1 MKDFMLYYKFVN
13 YVMLLI
19 IVKMKKK
26 KIKLKKFYE
35 NINKF

>member
-19 IVKMKKK
+19 IVKIKK
-26 KIKLKKFYE
+26 KIKKILWKYK
-35 NINKF
+35 

>member
-26 KIKLKKFYE
+26 IKLKKFYE

>member
-26 KIKLKKFYE
+26 NKIKKILWKYK
-35 NINKF
+35 

>member
-19 IVKMKKK
+19 IIKMKKNKIK
-26 KIKLKKFYE
+26 KILWKYK
-35 NINKF
+35 